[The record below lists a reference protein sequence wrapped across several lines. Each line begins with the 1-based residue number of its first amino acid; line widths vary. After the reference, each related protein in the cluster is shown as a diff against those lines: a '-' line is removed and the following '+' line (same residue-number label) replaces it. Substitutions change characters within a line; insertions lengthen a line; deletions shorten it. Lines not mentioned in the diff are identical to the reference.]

1 MSALI
6 INGLEIPVS
15 AEGWQESVEE
25 IGVRQRAYS
34 GSALSSIRAR
44 KRVWSGSVASTDAVL
59 IRAIR
64 GLIAGEG
71 HYWSFDADLYSDG
84 KGLPPTTFEYSS
96 IVAGGKYE
104 KALAVASGK
113 SAAWYV
119 GHGAPFTVAV
129 FSHDG
134 DGVFDHWAIV
144 DNGSGPVAYYNGTP
158 DKLPGWLS
166 MSSGTVALEDE
177 SSGARRWD
185 ELVVTPYAWP
195 LSWIT
200 AMRDRTT
207 HMQATPILAVSGDL
221 VSPSAQ
227 CLGRVGRMSAVNLG
241 SSILQRLEFE
251 LQEV

>member
-1 MSALI
+1 MSALL

-34 GSALSSIRAR
+34 GSALSSVRAR
-44 KRVWSGSVASTDAVL
+44 KRLWSGSVASTDATL

-71 HYWSFDADLYSDG
+71 HYWSFDTDLYSDG
-84 KGLPPTTFEYSS
+84 KGLPPTKFEDSS
-96 IVAGGKYE
+96 IVAGGKYGS
-104 KALAVASGK
+104 ALGVDVNK

-119 GHGAPFTVAV
+119 GFGAPFTVCV
-129 FSHDG
+129 FAHDG
-134 DGVFDHWAIV
+134 DGEFQHWAIV
-144 DNGSGPVAYYNGTP
+144 DNGSGRPVAYCNGSP
-158 DKLPGWLS
+158 DKLTGWLS
-166 MSSGTVALEDE
+166 VSNGRLTLSATTTWV
-177 SSGARRWD
+177 WD
-185 ELVVTPYAWP
+185 ELVATPYAWP

-200 AMRDRTT
+200 AMRDRTAP
-207 HMQATPILAVSGDL
+207 MQATPILDVSGDL
-221 VSPSAQ
+221 VSPSAE
-227 CLGRVGRMSAVNLG
+227 CLGRVGRMSATNLG

>member
-44 KRVWSGSVASTDAVL
+44 KRAWSGSVASTDAVL

-71 HYWSFDADLYSDG
+71 YYWSFDTDLYSDG
-84 KGLPPTTFEYSS
+84 KGLPPTTFAHSL

-104 KALAVASGK
+104 NAMSLDAGKTAS
-113 SAAWYV
+113 WCV
-119 GHGAPFTVAV
+119 GPWDLYTACV
-129 FSHDG
+129 FAHDG
-134 DGVFDHWAIV
+134 DYFQHRAIV
-144 DNGSGPVAYYNGTP
+144 ADGSATKRYVDGALVSDVGFEFGISAG
-158 DKLPGWLS
+158 LLS
-166 MSSGTVALEDE
+166 ITVPQASD
-177 SSGARRWD
+177 WWFD

-195 LSWIT
+195 LAWIA

-207 HMQATPILAVSGDL
+207 PMRATPILAVSGDL